1 MTSYLETVL
10 QGKEIRVPGRRP
22 SAPWEL
28 HLKTEMMGEV
38 ESGERRAGAESRT
51 GGHLLCPEDSKKA
64 SGAGQSG
71 ESKGR
76 DGRRDRQAA
85 CRQPSDGLH
94 GRDRAPGSVRVQ
106 DGQSDVSLWKFP
118 SECSTENKLC
128 GGGGRGG
135 SYPGGN
141 GDLMK
146 TGWGRRQA

>member
-10 QGKEIRVPGRRP
+10 RKRKRKTEMRVVGRRP

-28 HLKTEMMGEV
+28 HWKNEMMGEV
-38 ESGERRAGAESRT
+38 ESGGRRAGAESRT
-51 GGHLLCPEDSKKA
+51 GHLLCPEDSKKA

-76 DGRRDRQAA
+76 DGWWDRQAA

-106 DGQSDVSLWKFP
+106 EGQSDVSLSGSFTLSAP
-118 SECSTENKLC
+118 QRTNCMLVVE
-128 GGGGRGG
+128 RGG
-135 SYPGGN
+135 VTQ
-141 GDLMK
+141 ME
-146 TGWGRRQA
+146 TET